1 MAGKK
6 KGLGKGLDALLG
18 GINTQMNDA
27 AESPISTDKFAT
39 DAGNAPGPDAVQIT
53 QHVTPNSAA
62 PQADASR
69 EVQVPVEHCQR
80 GKYQPRRAIDNDA
93 LEELANSIVSQGVMQ
108 PIILRELATVPP
120 SGAKYEIVAGERRWR
135 ASQLAGLQ
143 AVPAIVRDLD
153 DEAASAMA
161 LIENLQREDLNPM
174 DQAHALARLQEQF
187 EFTHQQIADLVGKS
201 RAAVSNFLR
210 LLGLQVKVQQ
220 LLENGDLE
228 MGHARALLALDQ
240 DTQQRL
246 AREVVNQSL
255 TVRQTEALVK
265 KQLNPKRL
273 PAVNAAPDGA
283 DANID
288 RLQNDLSEKLG
299 VPVMVKHTSSGR
311 GQLILKYHNLDELDG
326 ILEHIK

>member
-27 AESPISTDKFAT
+27 ADSPISPTQSAT
-39 DAGNAPGPDAVQIT
+39 GASTAQTPDDSQIA
-53 QHVTPNSAA
+53 QQGALDSPMSL
-62 PQADASR
+62 ADANR
-69 EVQVPVEHCQR
+69 VVQVPVEHCQR
-80 GKYQPRRAIDNDA
+80 GKYQPRRAIDNEA
-93 LEELANSIVSQGVMQ
+93 LEELASSIVSQGVMQ
-108 PIILRELATVPP
+108 PIILRELAAPQL

-228 MGHARALLALDQ
+228 MGHARALLAVDQ
-240 DTQQRL
+240 DTQQKL

-265 KQLNPKRL
+265 KQLNPKKL
-273 PAVNAAPDGA
+273 PAANAVPAGR

-299 VPVMVKHTSSGR
+299 VPVLVKHASSGQ